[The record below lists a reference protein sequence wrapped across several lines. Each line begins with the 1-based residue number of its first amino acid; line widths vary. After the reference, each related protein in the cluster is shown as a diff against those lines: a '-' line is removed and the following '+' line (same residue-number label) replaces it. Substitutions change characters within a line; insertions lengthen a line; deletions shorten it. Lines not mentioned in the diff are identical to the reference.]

1 MKTEAEIRQQLTE
14 TRAVIAQLETQLNAA
29 ANQEWALRFVLGE
42 VDTPTAP
49 EPPVDA
55 PKDDAP
61 RSDVVPP
68 PDDEPERVVEP
79 EAQP

>member
-42 VDTPTAP
+42 VDTPHEEAST
-49 EPPVDA
+49 EL
-55 PKDDAP
+55 DDGKPFA
-61 RSDVVPP
+61 
-68 PDDEPERVVEP
+68 
-79 EAQP
+79 AA